1 MSYKEIN
8 KQYEDYNRS
17 MAQQNLKFREQM
29 NARRK
34 FQEELR
40 KIERDKVSQMQYLKR
55 MYDNDM
61 KRQYKQYLDQQIVNQ
76 LPRKLYDEGYSKNS
90 LINNK
95 NLYNNDN
102 TYNNDNS
109 YNASYDFNV
118 INKSKF
124 VEVNPYCAKKY
135 DLGKSSIENNPLIN
149 PSFNYRY
156 NKYIVPL
163 NKLNRDLSCPLLQT
177 GINMLN

>member
-1 MSYKEIN
+1 
-8 KQYEDYNRS
+8 

-61 KRQYKQYLDQQIVNQ
+61 KRQYKQYLDHQIVNQ
-76 LPRKLYDEGYSKNS
+76 LPRKLYDEGYSQNS
-90 LINNK
+90 LINNS

-102 TYNNDNS
+102 SN
-109 YNASYDFNV
+109 NASNDFNV

-163 NKLNRDLSCPLLQT
+163 KKLNRDLSCPLLQT
-177 GINMLN
+177 GINMLNQ